1 MIFWMNL
8 PQLQSKRT
16 RTQVDN
22 FTYSMT
28 YIQSRTNHKSR
39 RSQVNSVRMV
49 HHAARGH
56 AFSTQY
62 DAAVQDPI
70 IAASMRTE
78 LVDLLI
84 PQDDNRGSKV
94 SIVRPPA
101 RAHIITNTW
110 ATKKK
115 YDTNGNFL
123 SNILV
128 RIGNQ
133 HSCTLS
139 RSGEDMRPGMTTVP
153 QRTDFIVVPVPRN
166 SSKVISLPQ

>member
-1 MIFWMNL
+1 M
-8 PQLQSKRT
+8 
-16 RTQVDN
+16 
-22 FTYSMT
+22 
-28 YIQSRTNHKSR
+28 
-39 RSQVNSVRMV
+39 VR
-49 HHAARGH
+49 HAARGN
-56 AFSTQY
+56 AFSAQY

-115 YDTNGNFL
+115 YDTNGNFERFVL
-123 SNILV
+123 TVSDRFLMW
-128 RIGNQ
+128 
-133 HSCTLS
+133 TLI
-139 RSGEDMRPGMTTVP
+139 
-153 QRTDFIVVPVPRN
+153 RTQLKLRH
-166 SSKVISLPQ
+166 LR

>member
-1 MIFWMNL
+1 MLQQFTLMIRIQPGQLSPIPDVSTRPVDDTIIIPEDNIDDFL
-8 PQLQSKRT
+8 DEPLQLQSKRT
-16 RTQVDN
+16 RTQVDK
-22 FTYSMT
+22 FTYPTT

-56 AFSTQY
+56 VFSAQY

-78 LVDLLI
+78 LVDLLV

-101 RAHIITNTW
+101 RAHI
-110 ATKKK
+110 
-115 YDTNGNFL
+115 
-123 SNILV
+123 
-128 RIGNQ
+128 
-133 HSCTLS
+133 
-139 RSGEDMRPGMTTVP
+139 
-153 QRTDFIVVPVPRN
+153 
-166 SSKVISLPQ
+166 